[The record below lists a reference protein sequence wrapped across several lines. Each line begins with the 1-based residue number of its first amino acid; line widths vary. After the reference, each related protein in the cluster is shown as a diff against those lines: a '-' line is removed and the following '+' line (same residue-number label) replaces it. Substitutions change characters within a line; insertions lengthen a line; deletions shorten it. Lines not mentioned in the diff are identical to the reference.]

1 MLYRSKS
8 GYEALDKA
16 IAYNVDISVI
26 SNISDDKK
34 YGYAHDMY
42 NKTTGIY
49 ISDDAGY
56 AEKVLEHIYGE
67 AVSIPDEDNGEYNII
82 LATGL
87 RPVELEDTVSHIYAD
102 RFKSEDEQV
111 DTDKDGLTDYK
122 EINFGC
128 NLIEFDNGIVT
139 LPTYGAC
146 VGYKAELTYVERGLD
161 RFNDVIITD
170 KAFLDY
176 VYETVR
182 VLPIVSD
189 PTSEDGDGDGL
200 PDGHDPLM
208 LSVYNNGKLRSSF
221 SEINLENVKQ
231 FDWVNFMY
239 YDFTLGDNPYSI
251 DYYYDLY
258 NIDVEQAVETKSDTI
273 ILQKCLEYLGYLD
286 MTSYNYNGLG
296 QLINTSKNDY
306 GTLGG
311 LSKAAVKLYQSN
323 HHLDAKHIIV
333 NEIIDETTFYSIILK
348 ASNNGYSFSEND
360 IKYQTEA
367 HDYFDINYNPISY
380 PMNTT
385 KDIVIRKAKNK
396 DIYLYD
402 LTIPLNK
409 ILQQGAQEFHEHNYL
424 CSSLDVEIENGT
436 YKTYVDSNEICV
448 FAPDISR
455 YFWLISK
462 VKNNAKYDIKTRKS
476 WDDFF
481 NIIGCDFNFYG
492 SAYQFYF
499 EGEVINAEK
508 FGNIL
513 YGFCCNAGNYSY
525 ELIALGG
532 SVYSLITEQELD
544 NPEDSEMIE
553 KGYVM
558 FDNYTNSYYYIH
570 GE

>member
-1 MLYRSKS
+1 MLYRIKS

-87 RPVELEDTVSHIYAD
+87 RPVELDDTVSHIYAD

-251 DYYYDLY
+251 DYY
-258 NIDVEQAVETKSDTI
+258 
-273 ILQKCLEYLGYLD
+273 
-286 MTSYNYNGLG
+286 
-296 QLINTSKNDY
+296 
-306 GTLGG
+306 
-311 LSKAAVKLYQSN
+311 
-323 HHLDAKHIIV
+323 
-333 NEIIDETTFYSIILK
+333 
-348 ASNNGYSFSEND
+348 
-360 IKYQTEA
+360 
-367 HDYFDINYNPISY
+367 
-380 PMNTT
+380 
-385 KDIVIRKAKNK
+385 
-396 DIYLYD
+396 
-402 LTIPLNK
+402 
-409 ILQQGAQEFHEHNYL
+409 
-424 CSSLDVEIENGT
+424 
-436 YKTYVDSNEICV
+436 
-448 FAPDISR
+448 
-455 YFWLISK
+455 
-462 VKNNAKYDIKTRKS
+462 
-476 WDDFF
+476 
-481 NIIGCDFNFYG
+481 
-492 SAYQFYF
+492 
-499 EGEVINAEK
+499 
-508 FGNIL
+508 
-513 YGFCCNAGNYSY
+513 
-525 ELIALGG
+525 
-532 SVYSLITEQELD
+532 
-544 NPEDSEMIE
+544 
-553 KGYVM
+553 
-558 FDNYTNSYYYIH
+558 
-570 GE
+570 